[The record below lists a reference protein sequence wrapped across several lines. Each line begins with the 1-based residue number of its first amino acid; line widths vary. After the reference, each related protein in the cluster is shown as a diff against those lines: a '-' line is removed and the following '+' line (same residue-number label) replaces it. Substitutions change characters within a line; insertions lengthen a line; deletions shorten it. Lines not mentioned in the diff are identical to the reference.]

1 MQEIIQEVREEVAG
15 LRSAILSPG
24 MLDVAD
30 HIFSVETAAGK
41 LLEMETPGN
50 SEERAAMRAE
60 MELLRNEL
68 KRLDDL
74 SRTGA
79 EYCRGWERTLGMGDT
94 YTSDG
99 LSVGTESLGSIVIRG

>member
-1 MQEIIQEVREEVAG
+1 MIQEVREEVAG

-24 MLDVAD
+24 MMDVAD

-41 LLEMETPGN
+41 LMGIEAPESP
-50 SEERAAMRAE
+50 EERAAMRLE

-79 EYCRGWERTLGMGDT
+79 EYCRGWERSLGLGDT
-94 YTSDG
+94 YTADG
-99 LSVGTESLGSIVIRG
+99 SSVGTEAIGSIVIRG